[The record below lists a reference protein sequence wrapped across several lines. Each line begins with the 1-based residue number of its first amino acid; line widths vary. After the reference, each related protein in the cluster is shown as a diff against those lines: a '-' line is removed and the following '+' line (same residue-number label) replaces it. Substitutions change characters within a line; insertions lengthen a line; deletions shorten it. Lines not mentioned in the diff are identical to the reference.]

1 MGHQGKN
8 HIIAPI
14 HTDHEAPGIEHRPHG
29 GKGANEKFIT
39 LRVSPPAHPEK
50 TPRRFALVKGVLQH
64 AM

>member
-39 LRVSPPAHPEK
+39 LRVSPPAHPK
-50 TPRRFALVKGVLQH
+50 TVTRRVALIRD
-64 AM
+64 A